1 MHEDRHS
8 ASSEDMASNFP
19 RYSAAALGFRNY
31 WYPVTWSRAIGREP
45 QAFTLLGEPVMLLR
59 EQAGGRE

>member
-1 MHEDRHS
+1 MQEDRYS

-31 WYPVTWSRAIGREP
+31 WYPVTWSRAVGVCGSCSCRAVRSPYDEC
-45 QAFTLLGEPVMLLR
+45 
-59 EQAGGRE
+59 